1 MPRLRVVR
9 FWVAAAAIVSV
20 VGSLVAAAASA
31 DAPAPSKF
39 RIRTLVK
46 DLENPTSFAFTPDRR
61 IFILEKAGV
70 VKVFDHG
77 RLDEF
82 ADLRDAINNVD
93 DRGLL
98 GIALDPDFKR
108 NGWIYLAYT
117 AELDRRHPDSLK
129 PLRPASGAVIRL
141 RARRD
146 NPDLADL
153 RSEQTLLQHLP
164 TPGAWHSIGDI
175 AFDAKGR
182 LIVGMGDGSPYWPHD
197 LNPATGGASALD
209 AQNLDS
215 PNGKLLRVDRNTG
228 RGVADNPFYV
238 SANPNAVRSKVLAFG
253 LRNPFRFSVDPRSG
267 DVWIGD
273 PGSDAWEE
281 LDRVPASWSRDSATR
296 ELDFGWPCYEGG
308 PDGKLLR
315 QSAMV
320 NVAACRRRFYQQ
332 ATPAA
337 VAPEYAYHMN
347 GSAIIA
353 GPVLEGGG
361 VPKQLRGGV
370 LFGDFVHS
378 NVLVFRDGAVTA
390 LGQPS
395 WWQSPV
401 RFGIAP
407 NGAITW
413 VTFFTGQL
421 REAIYQAPPSDSTGG
436 SWIWAAA
443 GGTGA
448 AAALLGLA
456 IVAIRRARRAT

>member
-1 MPRLRVVR
+1 MPRLGVVR
-9 FWVAAAAIVSV
+9 VWVAAAATVLA

-31 DAPAPSKF
+31 KSPAPSEF
-39 RIRTLVK
+39 RIRTLVRN
-46 DLENPTSFAFTPDRR
+46 LENPTSFAFAPDGR

-77 RLDEF
+77 RLAEF

-98 GIALDPDFKR
+98 GIALDPNFGS

-129 PLRPASGAVIRL
+129 PLRPASGSVIRL

-153 RSEQTLLQHLP
+153 HSEETLLQHLP

-175 AFDAKGR
+175 AFDPKGR

-197 LNPATGGASALD
+197 LNPATGGDSALD
-209 AQNLDS
+209 AQDLDS

-228 RGVADNPFYV
+228 RGVPDNPFYV
-238 SANPNAVRSKVLAFG
+238 SAKPDAVRSKVLAFG
-253 LRNPFRFSVDPRSG
+253 LRNPFRFSIDSRSG

-281 LDRVPASWSRDSATR
+281 LDRVPADWSRDSAAR

-308 PDGKLLR
+308 PNRKLLR
-315 QSAMV
+315 QSAMI
-320 NVAACRRRFYQQ
+320 NVAACRRRFYQR
-332 ATPAA
+332 ASPAA

-353 GPVLEGGG
+353 GPVLYGAA

-378 NVLVFRDGAVTA
+378 NVLVYRDGAVTA
-390 LGQPS
+390 LGRPS

-401 RFGIAP
+401 GFGIAP
-407 NGAITW
+407 NGAIAW

-421 REAIYQAPPSDSTGG
+421 REAIYRPPPSDSADG

-443 GGTGA
+443 GGIGGVA
-448 AAALLGLA
+448 VLGLA
-456 IVAIRRARRAT
+456 IVAIRRRPRPTA